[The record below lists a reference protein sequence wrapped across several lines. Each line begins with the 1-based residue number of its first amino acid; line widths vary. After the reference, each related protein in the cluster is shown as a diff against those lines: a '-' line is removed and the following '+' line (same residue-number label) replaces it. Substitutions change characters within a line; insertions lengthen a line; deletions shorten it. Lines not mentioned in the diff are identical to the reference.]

1 MWMSMF
7 VQQGSNMNTLTK
19 PRAARIFA
27 GIALTSVSA
36 LVITGCAGNTPDA
49 SPSDDGGDKPAAVDL
64 TLKLGS
70 LLPETGSLAFLGAPM
85 EAGVELAVSQVNDAD
100 AGVTIDLSSADEGD
114 TDTKA
119 YETSIETLKS
129 EGITALVGA
138 ASSSVTK
145 LIIDGNIGAGI
156 VTVSPSNTSADFTGL
171 DPLYFRTAP
180 SDNLQGEVLGNQAAE
195 DGAKTLGIIYQNDGY
210 GTGLFEAIKSTFEG
224 TGGEVVAEA
233 SYNVGDGQFDAQVST
248 IAAAKPDA
256 VAVVSYDQFK
266 TIAPLLGNAGIDT
279 GKLYLVDGNL
289 SNYAKDDL
297 AVSLEGSKGTRAG
310 AELPEDFLD
319 QLNAVWTEKG
329 NDPINDVTYSAEAYD
344 AVILLALSALEAQSV
359 EGKDIAGK
367 MREVSGGEGDGEAC
381 TTFADCAAIINDG
394 GTADYNGLSGDVTFD
409 ENNDPAGAAI
419 GVYQYG
425 ADNNN
430 ERIK

>member
-1 MWMSMF
+1 
-7 VQQGSNMNTLTK
+7 MNALKKSRT
-19 PRAARIFA
+19 ARVFA
-27 GIALTSVSA
+27 GVALVSASA
-36 LVITGCAGNTPDA
+36 LVMAGCAGSSDA
-49 SPSDDGGDKPAAVDL
+49 KPSDGNTGDKPAAADL

-70 LLPETGSLAFLGAPM
+70 LLPETGTLAFLGAPM
-85 EAGVELAVSQVNDAD
+85 EAGVALAVDQVNKAD
-100 AGVTIDLSSADEGD
+100 AGVTIDLSQADEGD

-119 YETSIETLKS
+119 YETSIEKLKS

-156 VTVSPSNTSADFTGL
+156 LTVSPSNTSADFSGL
-171 DPLYFRTAP
+171 SPLYFRTAP
-180 SDNLQGEVLGNQAAE
+180 SDNLQGEVLGNEAAE
-195 DGAKTLGIIYQNDGY
+195 DGATTLGIIYQNDGY
-210 GTGLFEAIKSTFEG
+210 GTGLAKAIKTTFES
-224 TGGEVVAEA
+224 TGGKVVAEA

-289 SNYAKDDL
+289 SNYSKDKL
-297 AVSLEGSKGTRAG
+297 GVSLEGSKGTRAG
-310 AELPEDFLD
+310 AELPEDFID
-319 QLNAVWTEKG
+319 QLNEVWTAAG
-329 NDPINDVTYSAEAYD
+329 NDPINDLTYSAEAYD
-344 AVILLALSALEAQSV
+344 AVILIALSALEARSV
-359 EGKDIAGK
+359 EGADMAGK
-367 MREVSGGEGDGEAC
+367 MQEVSGGSGDGTKC
-381 TTFADCAAIINDG
+381 TSFAECAKIINDG
-394 GTADYNGLSGDVTFD
+394 GTPDYDGLSGEVTFD
-409 ENNDPAGAAI
+409 DNNDPAGAAI

-430 ERIK
+430 TRIK